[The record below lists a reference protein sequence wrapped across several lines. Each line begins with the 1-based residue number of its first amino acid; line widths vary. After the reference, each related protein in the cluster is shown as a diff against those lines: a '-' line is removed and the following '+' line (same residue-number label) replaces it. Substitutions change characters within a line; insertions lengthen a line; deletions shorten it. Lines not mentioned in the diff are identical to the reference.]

1 MFSGVAERLFEEIDH
16 TADLTFVVH
25 GADLSELFSRCGRAL
40 FALMVDVGG
49 VSPHE
54 QRTIHACGDTL
65 TELMHEW
72 LSRLLEL
79 FFCDGFVAREIT
91 VSKLAAT
98 AVEADL
104 RGEVF
109 ERGRHVYLREIKAV
123 TYHALDVS
131 REGES
136 WRARVT
142 VDV

>member
-1 MFSGVAERLFEEIDH
+1 VAERLFEEIDH
-16 TADLTFVVH
+16 TADLTFVVQ
-25 GADLSELFSRCGRAL
+25 GADLAELFSRCGRAV
-40 FALMVDVGG
+40 FALMVDIEG
-49 VSPHE
+49 VCPREHRSL
-54 QRTIHACGDTL
+54 QASGATL
-65 TELMHEW
+65 TELLHEW

-91 VSKLAAT
+91 VRKLAPT
-98 AVEADL
+98 EMEADL
-104 RGEVF
+104 CGEVF

-131 REGES
+131 REGAG